1 MPQLLEDAGMLG
13 LAVRGVNFDAV
24 LCLEVSQMGT
34 ECEGEDRVK
43 VEGGKKK
50 GGLKVENCK

>member
-1 MPQLLEDAGMLG
+1 MPQLLEDAGMQG
-13 LAVRGVNFDAV
+13 LAARGVDFDAV
-24 LCLEVSQMGT
+24 LRLEVSRMGT
-34 ECEGEDRVK
+34 ECEGKDRVK